1 MNLFS
6 CFRLVHNI
14 DPNGYANRRA
24 QHGPGELTVVGS
36 GYKSVTACQLNLTL
50 ADAQHMHFTESERTE
65 AGARGSE
72 ARQLQEC
79 PASEQAG

>member
-6 CFRLVHNI
+6 CIRLVHNI
-14 DPNGYANRRA
+14 DPHRHANSRA
-24 QHGPGELTVVGS
+24 QHGPRELTVVGS

-50 ADAQHMHFTESERTE
+50 ADAQLMHTTDSERTE

-79 PASEQAG
+79 PPSEQAG